1 MSEAGSEDRSLGE
14 DGEGAGGEG
23 GEGGVGRLLE
33 EIVEGGDSVHLD
45 PTTILVRALRT
56 AVIFSRPPVRGSNL
70 VSLSLKNN
78 ALNL

>member
-45 PTTILVRALRT
+45 PTTILVRA
-56 AVIFSRPPVRGSNL
+56 
-70 VSLSLKNN
+70 
-78 ALNL
+78 